1 MSWTW
6 SERLAATSLVSFAA
20 LASGSVLGPGCAS
33 APSGDA
39 DAAVD
44 AGDASLDTG
53 GTGDVSADGGLPFDV
68 GSDGRGDVGTFEAS
82 VPPDAGPLPEPA
94 CSADGGSDA
103 AGDGDAEAGRD
114 PCPLPVSTCVDHW
127 LVTYLNGV
135 CVDGR
140 CEFVR
145 VIKDCRDEGGSGC
158 FAFSEGARCT
168 FPVGK

>member
-6 SERLAATSLVSFAA
+6 SERLAATSLASFVA
-20 LASGSVLGPGCAS
+20 LASGSVIGPGCAS
-33 APSGDA
+33 APSGDG

-44 AGDASLDTG
+44 AGDASLDAASDT
-53 GTGDVSADGGLPFDV
+53 ADGGVPFDV
-68 GSDGRGDVGTFEAS
+68 GSDGRGDAGTFEAS
-82 VPPDAGPLPEPA
+82 VPPDAGPPPEVA
-94 CSADGGSDA
+94 CSADGGS
-103 AGDGDAEAGRD
+103 DGDAEAGRD

-158 FAFSEGARCT
+158 FAFAEGARCT